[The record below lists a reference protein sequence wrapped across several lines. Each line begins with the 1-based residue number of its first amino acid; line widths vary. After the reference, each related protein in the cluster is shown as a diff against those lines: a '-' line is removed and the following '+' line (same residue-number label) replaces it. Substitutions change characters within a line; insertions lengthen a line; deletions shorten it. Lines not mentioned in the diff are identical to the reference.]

1 MADHPLAGL
10 NIVVTRPREQAAQLA
25 QRIGQAGGNAILFP
39 LLEISP
45 VSDPSP
51 LRKLVARLHEFDLA
65 IFISPN
71 AVRYGMEAIRAAGV
85 SLTSRDTLL
94 AKPADC
100 GSGCE
105 AAIPAPDAS
114 QRRVMAATPTLSRKE
129 REQTNRCASSTL
141 KIATVGQGSAK
152 ALRDLGVQEIIA
164 PQDRFDS
171 EALLALPEL
180 QNVKGWRVVIFRGD
194 GGRELLGDTLKAR
207 GAKVEYAECYRR
219 AKPQQDAGAL
229 LAADPHAIT
238 VSSSEALGYLWD
250 MLDEPGRMRLANVPL
265 FVPHARI
272 AEAAQR
278 LGWRNVIPTAGGDDG
293 LLSGLVAWANSK

>member
-1 MADHPLAGL
+1 M

-25 QRIGQAGGNAILFP
+25 QRIAQAGGKVILFP

-45 VSDPSP
+45 VSDPRL
-51 LRKLVARLHEFDLA
+51 LRELVARLHEFNLA

-71 AVRYGMEAIRAAGV
+71 AVRYGMEAICAAGA
-85 SLTSRDTLL
+85 L
-94 AKPADC
+94 PA
-100 GSGCE
+100 G
-105 AAIPAPDAS
+105 
-114 QRRVMAATPTLSRKE
+114 
-129 REQTNRCASSTL
+129 L

-152 ALRDLGVQEIIA
+152 ALRGLGIHEIIA

-180 QNVKGWRVVIFRGD
+180 QQVAGWRVVIFRGD

-207 GAKVEYAECYRR
+207 GATVEYAACYQR
-219 AKPQQDAGAL
+219 AKPQQDAGVL
-229 LAADPHAIT
+229 LAASPHAIT
-238 VSSSEALGYLWD
+238 VTSSEALGYLWD
-250 MLDEPGRMRLANVPL
+250 MLDEPGKTRLAAVPL

-293 LLSGLVAWANSK
+293 LLSGLIAWAKKPKESELS